1 MNDVLYGFGYKYL
14 DGIFFSPKTIAL
26 RNVYCHLD
34 IYNLDW
40 IITKISLLWINKSYA
55 GPTLLGRYDH
65 IHPWQ
70 LKAERL
76 LVLKD
81 NLIDIFQVVQSKEQ
95 LIEALLVKNNTLTQE
110 NAALRLQLQ
119 RTLGTRGPVNATP
132 QPPLQTENLHM
143 IDYIRVLHGEQDSLK
158 KRLKEQQDIVE
169 SLKKELTDLRSKV
182 RCAQNSLG
190 SI

>member
-1 MNDVLYGFGYKYL
+1 M
-14 DGIFFSPKTIAL
+14 
-26 RNVYCHLD
+26 
-34 IYNLDW
+34 
-40 IITKISLLWINKSYA
+40 
-55 GPTLLGRYDH
+55 
-65 IHPWQ
+65 
-70 LKAERL
+70 
-76 LVLKD
+76 KD

-169 SLKKELTDLRSKV
+169 SLKKELTDLRANV
-182 RCAQNSLG
+182 RRAQNSLG